1 MVLFSKP
8 LFSFAFN
15 IEMLKQLNPF
25 SYIVQ
30 CKILGENE
38 LLEMQEEYRLRQLPE
53 KLGAELREIT

>member
-1 MVLFSKP
+1 
-8 LFSFAFN
+8 
-15 IEMLKQLNPF
+15 MLKQLNPF
-25 SYIVQ
+25 SYILQ